1 MEKNIDK
8 YLDEIFKFNIE
19 NFEALQIFDAA
30 NQFSPLVLAYIG
42 DAIYELIIR
51 TLTLKKG
58 NRAVNKL
65 HKDSISLVKANTQ
78 AIFGKSIKDEL
89 SDEELIIYKR
99 GRNAK
104 SHSVAKNASISDYR
118 YATAFEAL
126 LGYLYLNKRMD
137 RIIYLIKKA
146 LILNNI
152 MA

>member
-19 NFEALQIFDAA
+19 NFEAIQIFDAA

-78 AIFGKSIKDEL
+78 AIFGKSIQDEL

>member
-19 NFEALQIFDAA
+19 NFEAIQIFDAA